1 MAKKNFKPI
10 NPALQFIRVPEPE
23 ESIPV
28 KPEKTNTK
36 KGRPVSKEET
46 KSKRL
51 NLLMFPSVC
60 EDIAKIA
67 TMKRSSTNDLIHSI
81 LQEYIKDN
89 QELIRKY
96 EDVFKKS

>member
-10 NPALQFIRVPEPE
+10 NPALQFISVPKPTFMDMLEQ
-23 ESIPV
+23 
-28 KPEKTNTK
+28 PEKTK

-89 QELIRKY
+89 QELIRRY
-96 EDVFKKS
+96 EDVFKKN